1 MEDQQKLV
9 IPLNRETEKLWYNQR
24 MIIDAKVL
32 TEPRT
37 FQISKIN
44 RISPNG
50 LIRVTLVEK
59 LFDPHTDYIELDSDG
74 NVVGMWA
81 SYYSDG
87 VSADK
92 PQEDEDSLVY
102 SEITFSG
109 AKTPQLKI
117 GGSAKTFTVTFYRE
131 GVEIDHKPGTWSYE
145 INDIDATDLVQTTV
159 VSDNQI
165 KIKFIGEDDYI
176 GEDLTISYSSESGI
190 KSSVK
195 MNLVGI

>member
-1 MEDQQKLV
+1 MND
-9 IPLNRETEKLWYNQR
+9 ISETIFYGQR
-24 MIIDAKVL
+24 IAISAPIKQPVVWRCTKV
-32 TEPRT
+32 E
-37 FQISKIN
+37 QISPKG
-44 RISPNG
+44 ISH
-50 LIRVTLVEK
+50 LTFAQTLWDEH
-59 LFDPHTDYIELDSDG
+59 LDYIEKDEDG
-74 NVVGMWA
+74 NVVGIWCN
-81 SYYSDG
+81 YYKDN
-87 VSADK
+87 VPVQDNLNTI
-92 PQEDEDSLVY
+92 DDNIY

-145 INDIDATDLVQTTV
+145 INDTDATDLVQTTV